1 MAESQPQA
9 DSALAVPRIL
19 ALGDGALMLEFGDRI
34 DPALNAR
41 VMAARDA
48 LSTLG
53 LDGISDVVPTYRSLT
68 VHFDPLRLD
77 RELLGKHLLK
87 AARAPLQS
95 SAPALRWRIPVVFGD
110 EFGPDLA
117 KVAEDTGHSEAE
129 VIDALCATELRVFLI
144 GFLPGFPYLGELPE
158 WLRLPR
164 RATPRTAVPAGSVAI
179 AGAQAAVYPWQSP
192 GGWHLLGRTPVRLFD
207 LNDAACPA
215 LLAPG
220 DTVRFTPVSRDEFRR
235 LAAGVGAGRI
245 GRKEWQTT

>member
-1 MAESQPQA
+1 MT
-9 DSALAVPRIL
+9 PRIL
-19 ALGDGALMLEFGDRI
+19 ALGDGALTLEFGDRI

-48 LSTLG
+48 LAASK
-53 LDGISDVVPTYRSLT
+53 LDGISDLVPTYRSLS

-77 RELLGKHLLK
+77 RELLKECLLR
-87 AARAPLQS
+87 AAQALPQE
-95 SAPALRWRIPVVFGD
+95 SALVSRWLIPVVFGG

-117 KVAEDTGHSEAE
+117 QVARATQRSEAA
-129 VIDALCATELRVFLI
+129 VIEALCATELRVFLI

-164 RATPRTAVPAGSVAI
+164 LATPRTAVPANSLAI
-179 AGAQAAVYPWQSP
+179 AGAQAAVYPWASP

-207 LNDAACPA
+207 LGDAARPA

-220 DTVRFTPVSRDEFRR
+220 DSVRFTPVSRDEFQR
-235 LAAGVGAGRI
+235 LAADVEAGRI
-245 GRKEWQTT
+245 GRKDWHPA

>member
-1 MAESQPQA
+1 MK
-9 DSALAVPRIL
+9 PRLL
-19 ALGDGALMLEFGDRI
+19 ALGDGALTLELGDRI

-41 VMAARDA
+41 VMAARDTLAA
-48 LSTLG
+48 LK
-53 LDGISDVVPTYRSLT
+53 LDGIGDVVPTYRSLT

-77 RELLGKHLLK
+77 RELLGRRLLE
-87 AARAPLQS
+87 AVLAPSQE
-95 SAPALRWRIPVVFGD
+95 SALATRWRIPVVFGD

-117 KVAEDTGHSEAE
+117 AVAQATQHSEAT

-164 RATPRTAVPAGSVAI
+164 LATPRAAVPANSLAI
-179 AGAQAAVYPWQSP
+179 AGAQAAVYPWASP

-207 LNDAACPA
+207 LDDAARPA

-220 DTVRFTPVSRDEFRR
+220 DTVRFAPIGRDEFER
-235 LAAGVGAGRI
+235 LAAAVAAREI
-245 GRKEWQTT
+245 DAMEWRAK

>member
-1 MAESQPQA
+1 MK
-9 DSALAVPRIL
+9 PRIL
-19 ALGDGALMLEFGDRI
+19 ALGEGGLTLEFGDRI
-34 DPALNAR
+34 DPEVNAR

-48 LSTLG
+48 VCCLR

-77 RELLGKHLLK
+77 RTTLVEQLLEIAL
-87 AARAPLQS
+87 APTQQS
-95 SAPALRWRIPVVFGD
+95 SESESSGTTATTRWLIPVIFGG
-110 EFGPDLA
+110 EFGPDLSQ
-117 KVAEDTGHSEAE
+117 VAQATKRSEAE
-129 VIDALCATELRVFLI
+129 IIETLCSLELRVFLI

-164 RATPRTAVPAGSVAI
+164 LATPRAAVPANSVAI

-207 LNDAACPA
+207 IGDAARPA

-220 DTVRFTPVSRDEFRR
+220 DTVRFTPIDRDEFGR
-235 LAAGVGAGRI
+235 LSIAVDTGKIVR
-245 GRKEWQTT
+245 EDWLDL